1 MNTKS
6 QTLLPALAPDLI
18 LKKQAGRWQIVEMSA
33 RLAKAGTEKGAQ
45 LKGRFVEQVFP
56 ASSPPLSPLLD
67 DLLEQGQDVHDIKI
81 RLRPAASSL
90 LADFRLAGLSSDYIA
105 PMAQIFLRPES
116 IASRLETGY
125 AGLIGQSPAMR
136 EVFRKIELYAATEAA
151 VVITGETGCGKEL
164 VAGALHQRSQ
174 RSQGPFAAINCSAI
188 SEQLLESEL
197 FGHEKGAF
205 TGAIRSHRG
214 HFEQAQH
221 GSLFLD
227 EIGEMPLQVQS
238 KLLRVLENGH
248 IQPVGSETSKQ
259 VDVRIIAAT
268 NIPLEQAVHQGQ
280 FRADLYHR
288 LAVLRI
294 HLPPLRQRSED
305 IALLADHFLQQFNR
319 RYHKQIQRFTPEAM
333 NILEAYL
340 WPGNVRE
347 LRNLIERLVIENQ
360 TPAISARALGE
371 WVRERQS
378 FGSGAAEFAPEM
390 EAPLLAL
397 SQPPANGDYIDI
409 KTLPKDNNSCPSRAS
424 LQQAFV
430 RSNGNIAAAAR
441 LLGMHRATFYRH
453 LHRLGLSREELEKQ
467 HHGS

>member
-1 MNTKS
+1 MDTNS

-18 LKKQAGRWQIVEMSA
+18 LKKHAGRWQIVEMSA
-33 RLAKAGTEKGAQ
+33 RLATAGTAKGAQ

-56 ASSPPLSPLLD
+56 DSTPPLPPLLD
-67 DLLEQGQDVHDIKI
+67 ELLEQGQDVHNVKI
-81 RLRPAASSL
+81 RLRPATGSL
-90 LADFRLAGLSSDYIA
+90 LADFRLAGLSADYIA
-105 PMAQIFLRPES
+105 PMAQVFLRPES
-116 IASRLETGY
+116 VASRLETGY

-164 VAGALHQRSQ
+164 VASALHQRSQ

-238 KLLRVLENGH
+238 KLLRVLEDGR
-248 IQPVGSETSKQ
+248 IQPVGSETSKR

-268 NIPLEQAVHQGQ
+268 NIPLEQAVQRGQ

-294 HLPPLRQRSED
+294 HLPPLRQRNED

-319 RYHKQIQRFTPEAM
+319 RYHKQIQRFTPDAI

-347 LRNLIERLVIENQ
+347 LRNLIERLVIENHA
-360 TPAISARALGE
+360 PAISARALGE

-378 FGSGAAEFAPEM
+378 FDSGTTEFAPVM
-390 EAPLLAL
+390 DAPLLSL
-397 SQPPANGDYIDI
+397 HQPATDGDYIDV
-409 KTLPKDNNSCPSRAS
+409 KTLSNDNKSRPSRAS
-424 LQQAFV
+424 LQQAFI
-430 RSNGNIAAAAR
+430 RANGNIAAAAR

-453 LHRLGLSREELEKQ
+453 LRRLGLSREELEK
-467 HHGS
+467 